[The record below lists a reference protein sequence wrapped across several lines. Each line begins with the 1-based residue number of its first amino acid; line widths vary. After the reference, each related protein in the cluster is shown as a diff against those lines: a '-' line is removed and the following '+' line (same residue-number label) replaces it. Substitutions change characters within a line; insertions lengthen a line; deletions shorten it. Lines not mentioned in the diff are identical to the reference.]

1 MLEGENEFLFL
12 CHFFTVGCGQQNRL
26 VRFFVNSFMN
36 DIIDSRCSAIIIL
49 NYTVSTL
56 RWQSNI
62 SAFIWLFWFTNTS
75 ETGEAWHLTV
85 DHCIQHDFTIQLS
98 NSVSIINQTEN
109 KESMIIQA

>member
-12 CHFFTVGCGQQNRL
+12 CHYFTVGCEQQNRL

-49 NYTVSTL
+49 NYVSTL

-62 SAFIWLFWFTNTS
+62 SEFIWLFWLTNTS

-85 DHCIQHDFTIQLS
+85 DHCIQHYFTIQLS